1 MDKYGQ
7 KKTIKMKTKLI
18 NKLNYFVRKVNSGE
32 INTGLCRDV
41 VSKVKSYVETTETEL
56 SNRELDAFT
65 EIRNNEPL
73 RMMLIMSGIYLPL
86 IIEDDTI
93 RFLFNNP
100 ELRVKNQKYSLTLM
114 LCKLQNLIDFTYF
127 HAKDLGI
134 YRQVFTVSELKEL
147 QKEINDKW
155 KK

>member
-1 MDKYGQ
+1 MQ
-7 KKTIKMKTKLI
+7 NKLI
-18 NKLNYFVRKVNSGE
+18 KKLNYFISQINSGD

-41 VSKVKSYVETTETEL
+41 VDKVKSYVETTEIEL
-56 SNRELDAFT
+56 SDRELDTFT
-65 EIRNNEPL
+65 EIRHNEPL

-86 IIEDDTI
+86 IIEDETI
-93 RFLFNNP
+93 RFLFDNIQK
-100 ELRVKNQKYSLTLM
+100 LRDKNQKYSLTLM

-127 HAKDLGI
+127 HAKDMGI

>member
-7 KKTIKMKTKLI
+7 KKTIKMKDKLI
-18 NKLNYFVRKVNSGE
+18 KKLNYFISQVNSGD
-32 INTGLCRDV
+32 INTGLCKDV

-56 SNRELDAFT
+56 SNRELDTFT

-93 RFLFNNP
+93 RFLFNNH
-100 ELRVKNQKYSLTLM
+100 ELMAKNQKYSLPLIYFGS
-114 LCKLQNLIDFTYF
+114 LCIAINISCIMTFCSPFLLFIIEILSFNIQN
-127 HAKDLGI
+127 
-134 YRQVFTVSELKEL
+134 
-147 QKEINDKW
+147 
-155 KK
+155 

>member
-1 MDKYGQ
+1 
-7 KKTIKMKTKLI
+7 MKTKI
-18 NKLNYFVRKVNSGE
+18 YKLLNHFVSKVNSGE

-56 SNRELDAFT
+56 SNRELDTFT
-65 EIRNNEPL
+65 EIRHNEPL

-100 ELRVKNQKYSLTLM
+100 ELMAKNQKYSLPLM
-114 LCKLQNLIDFTYF
+114 LCKLQNLINFTYF
-127 HAKDLGI
+127 HAEELGI

-147 QKEINDKW
+147 QKEINNKISEL
-155 KK
+155 